1 MSLLRS
7 LVADAESSVLPY
19 HTIVE
24 VYRVAPHM
32 PLMRVLP
39 SAADEVN
46 AALFHPF
53 KASPQS
59 FFFIPLSVL
68 SIFLMQL
75 CLIAQG
81 SSPHGGHPG
90 SFGIA
95 ANGDLECVRSS
106 ILPCREA
113 GAPGQL
119 LGSWQRLVLTML
131 HCAGRWHC
139 IWHQRGAA
147 AGVEALSQRCTW
159 VAEPH
164 HGQPGQLSQPCRR
177 AHRGRPAGSSTGC
190 LL

>member
-59 FFFIPLSVL
+59 FFFILLSYAAL
-68 SIFLMQL
+68 SHCSGQQSTWRTPWELWHCCDWRLGVCSDQN
-75 CLIAQG
+75 IALQG
-81 SSPHGGHPG
+81 SRCSWT
-90 SFGIA
+90 A
-95 ANGDLECVRSS
+95 LR
-106 ILPCREA
+106 ILAET
-113 GAPGQL
+113 L
-119 LGSWQRLVLTML
+119 MLTML

-139 IWHQRGAA
+139 IWHQGGEA
-147 AGVEALSQRCTW
+147 AGFEALSQRCTW

-164 HGQPGQLSQPCRR
+164 HGQPGQLSQPCR
-177 AHRGRPAGSSTGC
+177 
-190 LL
+190 